1 MAIHTDNKKATGPS
15 NDQTAMGAAFQN
27 AGGQQA
33 GQQTFQQNN
42 AGMGQQASQPDQRYS
57 FLSPNSF
64 SNIPLARGQASEVLI
79 RLEKQLKETFEQA
92 DPAFE
97 TTLIGMDWNNNS
109 NLAVSVL
116 VVGVRYR
123 DNPNVVAFTPLLLEG
138 SVEPKDPVYQNIN
151 GINTEI
157 LFTVGDAYNS
167 VMVDLVMEEVHRH
180 FPQSKLLP
188 SAPCTIPRN
197 FNLDDKKRIHDL
209 AVNATIA
216 CSAELDQD
224 NPAFRDLNLKNAKND
239 ASLVVRPIFGQ
250 ANVSNAV
257 GLPVRADI
265 IISLTAEPFANQGQN
280 NGMMPQPGRSSNLS
294 QTTAFVDVVWFPQ
307 GPITNAYAASMQGN
321 MYGAQ
326 QTANFRRYLPRV
338 VLTACVSKFGLTPAS
353 QLFALL
359 SAAVVRQN
367 NLWAMAFRRDTNST
381 SGIDHRDIGALG
393 IECNFQTGG
402 LDGIRVNTKAT
413 TFTEEQRQQF
423 ITALIEPTPIMS
435 IDVEEAGA
443 DTWATGIFAAVAENQ
458 PDEGAYN
465 ALINAGMTLTNG
477 AFERHFPVGSRI
489 ATDEDNRIHCG
500 YFYDEHGVERDL
512 REVDYLYV
520 LNQVGDK
527 DPEIVR
533 RFSDTFFP
541 TAPLL
546 VRLAQRKA
554 IIEKLV
560 DRPVFTGYARRVT
573 FEQPFIDAILKGC
586 EELGLQMKTIV
597 PHQDM
602 TGAARATG
610 DFAGIAMAPMQSAL
624 FNRFGGAGATAQ
636 TFGGN
641 RQFYTGKASW

>member
-1 MAIHTDNKKATGPS
+1 MAIHSDNKASGQPTGD
-15 NDQTAMGAAFQN
+15 NTTMGAAFQQ
-27 AGGQQA
+27 ARGGQQ
-33 GQQTFQQNN
+33 QQQQGRP
-42 AGMGQQASQPDQRYS
+42 ADQQQQQQQQDSRFS

-64 SNIPLARGQASEVLI
+64 SSIPLARGQASEVLI
-79 RLEKQLKETFEQA
+79 RLEKSLKELFEQA

-97 TTLIGMDWNNNS
+97 TTLIGMDWNNNP

-116 VVGVRYR
+116 VVAVRYR
-123 DNPNVVAFTPLLLEG
+123 DNPAVVAFTPLLLEG

-151 GINTEI
+151 GVNTEI

-167 VMVDLVMEEVHRH
+167 IMVELVMEEVHRH
-180 FPQSKLLP
+180 FPQSALLP
-188 SAPCTIPRN
+188 SAPCTVPRN
-197 FNLDDKKRIHDL
+197 FNLEDKKRIHDL

-216 CSAELDQD
+216 CSAELDQA
-224 NPAFRDLNLKNAKND
+224 NPNFRDLNLKNAKND

-250 ANVSNAV
+250 QNVLNAV
-257 GLPVRADI
+257 GLPIRADI
-265 IISLTAEPFANQGQN
+265 VVSLTAEPFNNN
-280 NGMMPQPGRSSNLS
+280 NGLSNGMAPQPGRSSNLS
-294 QTTAFVDVVWFPQ
+294 QTCAFVDVVWSPQ
-307 GPITNAYAASMQGN
+307 GPITNAYAATMQGN

-326 QTANFRRYLPRV
+326 QAPNFRRYLPRV

-353 QLFALL
+353 QLFSLI
-359 SAAVVRQN
+359 SAAVLRQN
-367 NLWAMAFRRDTNST
+367 NLWAMAFRRDTNAT

-402 LDGIRVNTKAT
+402 MDGTRVNTKAT
-413 TFTEEQRQQF
+413 SFTEEQRQQF

-465 ALINAGMTLTNG
+465 ALIQAGMTLTDG
-477 AFERHFPVGSRI
+477 RFERHFPMGSRI

-533 RFSDTFFP
+533 QFSDTFFP

-546 VRLAQRKA
+546 VRLAKRKS

-573 FEQPFIDAILKGC
+573 FEQPYIDAILKGC
-586 EELGLQMKTIV
+586 EELQLQMKTIV

-610 DFAGIAMAPMQSAL
+610 DFAGVAMAPMQSTL
-624 FNRFGGAGATAQ
+624 FNRYSGGNPQSQ

-641 RQFYTGKASW
+641 RQFYTGKANW